1 MSLLPWQGAEPLP
14 EGAAWLLEASAGT
27 GKTYQIAGLVL
38 RLVAEYGLPIDRI
51 LTITFTNAATAELR
65 DRVRRR
71 LSGALLALERGVA
84 ESDDRFVEHLLGL
97 HTPSRGTLTSRLRI
111 ALRDF
116 DLAAIST
123 IHGFSQRMLSE
134 LAFES
139 GQDPDLELLSDPTEI
154 LEEIVDDELARF
166 FHGVSADEVPLYQ
179 AAGMD
184 RTTLMRV
191 AWAMCGA
198 VEPRLTPARGPGAA
212 ADTLK
217 RLRGFRAK
225 AVALR
230 LQLTAPAGVAALE
243 RLRKTT
249 ERFNNG
255 HLLAGRLDKV
265 LSWLEQSAVLP
276 AADTTANAIDAVRA
290 PALRAA
296 FEKKLPKG
304 GDKDEVIR
312 EPYWPL
318 ILALDAFIDDASAF
332 WSDFAPLADF
342 AAEVRTRFDDA
353 IRRRR
358 MLTFDTMLSRLAERV
373 EGEGGADSPVAQRI
387 RARYDAALVD
397 EFQDTDATQWSVLR
411 AAFLGHRRLI
421 LIGDPK
427 QAIYAF
433 RGADVHVYTQAAD
446 TVDPT
451 RRRTM
456 SVNYRSDQRVLDALN
471 TLWRADSGAFDAA
484 GFDYVK
490 VSPPA
495 TAAPADAAAAPGL
508 EIRWLDAR
516 AFRGAV
522 DEPITKKRPTDLAR
536 LAAAEVVDSL
546 SPADV
551 DGAARVVAASDLA
564 VLVNSHRQASA
575 VLRALR
581 DAKVPAVAPTRTTV
595 FATDVAGWLAT
606 WLEAVAAGGRTREAR
621 AAVVTPLF
629 GWTAADL
636 AWALAAAEEGGE
648 SWQAWTARL
657 HDAAAKWPRWGFA
670 RVFDREALELGVI
683 PRILAMPGGERHAT
697 DLRHLFE
704 LVHAEERG
712 TRKGPA
718 ALAAWIR
725 AEAEVEDQARAQRL
739 ESDAQ
744 AVRIETIHASKG
756 LQYGHVL
763 LPYTWDVH
771 QPNADNGP
779 IVIRE
784 TGVTRVDLSPESAP
798 GRVAARI
805 AASDERRR
813 EDLRKL
819 YVALTRAEHR
829 NVAWYGPMGSNG
841 QQAAATAM
849 GRLLFRDPDQH
860 GHVDAALP
868 DFKKPPKSKGAAKPD
883 AAGTGPW
890 TRARARLDS
899 LSMRSGGAAVWS
911 PVEAV
916 PRGVIWHPADTAA
929 PADPQVVAWDAA
941 RPSLRGG
948 WMVTSYTGLAA
959 RSAVATPDSAEGN
972 ATTEGELERDDL
984 RAGRDERP
992 SVAASASTPS
1002 LLEVS
1007 MPRDDRDRLKR
1018 GGGTVYGTFVHEV
1031 FEAIDFTSAQGKDGR
1046 ALRDLVGACAER
1058 NGLQADPQV
1067 AAELV
1072 EKMPGL
1078 LTTPLDHQG
1087 GTLADP
1093 LRGLPKGFT
1102 LAHIDARDRLD
1113 ELAFNLRLGA
1123 GARYTRIA
1131 APTTPRTGTLVIDP
1145 SRIQT
1150 ALAAALDDA
1159 RVPPQ
1164 EIAPVRAWLS
1174 YHLERARLEGGQIF
1188 EEIAGILTGS
1198 IDLVFRA
1205 HPDAAQRAAGDT
1217 DPRWFVV
1224 DYKTNVIETSTPGH
1238 FTGPWL
1244 AWKMATTGYPLQA
1257 LLYTVALHRHLQLRL
1272 RGYDYDRHMGGYLY
1286 LFVRGMA
1293 GADTPRCAET
1303 GRCLG
1308 VFAHRW
1314 RRETI
1319 EAVDDALG
1327 AAFDAAL
1334 GGEGV

>member
-1 MSLLPWQGAEPLP
+1 MSFAPWKPSEALP
-14 EGAAWLLEASAGT
+14 ERAAWLLEASAGT

-38 RLVAEYGLPIDRI
+38 RLVAEYGLRIDRI
-51 LTITFTNAATAELR
+51 LAITFTNAATAELR
-65 DRVRRR
+65 DRVRKR
-71 LSGALLALERGVA
+71 LSSALIALERGSA
-84 ESDDRFVEHLLGL
+84 DRDDAFVEHLLGL
-97 HTPSRGTLTSRLRI
+97 AQPSREQMTAHLRI

-166 FHGVSADEVPLYQ
+166 FHGADTEEVALYQ
-179 AAGMD
+179 AAGYTRD
-184 RTTLMRV
+184 ELLRV
-191 AWAMCGA
+191 ARAMCAA
-198 VEPRLTPARGPGAA
+198 VEPEVIPPRKADAA
-212 ADTLK
+212 AAT
-217 RLRGFRAK
+217 RASVQAFRAVCVPMQTLFADAANRGK
-225 AVALR
+225 LQALVAM
-230 LQLTAPAGVAALE
+230 PD
-243 RLRKTT
+243 
-249 ERFNNG
+249 RFNYGN
-255 HLLAGRLDKV
+255 RLPGQIDRACTWIAEGAILPDK
-265 LSWLEQSAVLP
+265 
-276 AADTTANAIDAVRA
+276 DAEGA
-290 PALRAA
+290 LKALRAEALQAA
-296 FEKKLPKG
+296 FEAKLPKG
-304 GDKDEVIR
+304 GDKTALQK
-312 EPYWPL
+312 EPFWPL
-318 ILALDAFIDDASAF
+318 IESLDTFIDQAGAF
-332 WSDFAPLADF
+332 WTGFAPLADF
-342 AAEVRTRFDDA
+342 AVTVRPRFEAEVA
-353 IRRRR
+353 RRRV
-358 MLTFDTMLSRLAERV
+358 LTFDAMLSRLAEKV
-373 EGEGGADSPVAQRI
+373 LADGGAASPVAQRI
-387 RARYDAALVD
+387 RDRYDAVLVD
-397 EFQDTDATQWSVLR
+397 EFQDTDASQWTVLE
-411 AAFLGHRRLI
+411 AAFLGHKRLI

-433 RGADVHVYTQAAD
+433 RGADVHVYTKAAKK
-446 TVDPT
+446 VVPAH
-451 RRRTM
+451 RRTM
-456 SVNYRSDQRVLDALN
+456 DVNYRSDQSVLEALH
-471 TLWRADSGAFDAA
+471 TLWRAGSKAFDDK
-484 GFDYVK
+484 GFDYVDVQACK
-490 VSPPA
+490 DKKRS
-495 TAAPADAAAAPGL
+495 ADSTVEPGFD
-508 EIRWLDAR
+508 IRWVDAR
-516 AFRGAV
+516 VLKGEEG
-522 DEPITKKRPTDLAR
+522 DPIDSKRPAELAR
-536 LAAAEVVDSL
+536 LAAAEVVASL
-546 SPADV
+546 SPSG
-551 DGAARVVAASDLA
+551 DGASPRVAKASGLA
-564 VLVNSHRQASA
+564 VLVNSHAQAA
-575 VLRALR
+575 TLQRALR
-581 DAKVPAVAPTRTTV
+581 DVGVPAVAATRNTV
-595 FATDVAGWLAT
+595 FATEAARWLAT
-606 WLEAVAAGGRTREAR
+606 WLDAVAAGGRDREAR

-629 GWTAADL
+629 GWTADEL
-636 AWALAAAEEGGE
+636 AWALAAADEGGQQ
-648 SWQAWTARL
+648 WQTWTARL
-657 HDAAAKWPRWGFA
+657 HDAAARWSRWGFA
-670 RVFDREALELGVI
+670 RVFDREVLDLGVL
-683 PRILAMPGGERHAT
+683 PRVLALPGGERHAT

-704 LVHAEERG
+704 LVHAEERS
-712 TRKGPA
+712 TRSGPA
-718 ALAAWIR
+718 TLAAWLR
-725 AEAEVEDQARAQRL
+725 AEAEVADQERAQRL
-739 ESDAQ
+739 ESDAD
-744 AVRIETIHASKG
+744 AVRIETVHASKG

-763 LPYTWDVH
+763 LPFTWDARA
-771 QPNADNGP
+771 PANRGYKGP
-779 IVIRE
+779 ILLRTE
-784 TGVTRVDLSPESAP
+784 GHTRIDLSPAMSQARQDAIDEAHQES
-798 GRVAARI
+798 
-805 AASDERRR
+805 RR
-813 EDLRKL
+813 EDLRKI
-819 YVALTRAEHR
+819 YVAMTRAEHR
-829 NVAWYGPMGSNG
+829 NVAWYGPMGKNG
-841 QQAAATAM
+841 QTAEATAM
-849 GRLLFRDPDQH
+849 GRLLFRGPTTI
-860 GHVDAALP
+860 GHDDDELP
-868 DFKKPPKSKGAAKPD
+868 DFKDD
-883 AAGTGPW
+883 AETAWPVAQKRLDDLATRSAGTV
-890 TRARARLDS
+890 
-899 LSMRSGGAAVWS
+899 VWS
-911 PVEAV
+911 AVERIPKAAAWLPLRV
-916 PRGVIWHPADTAA
+916 APTASPQAA
-929 PADPQVVAWDAA
+929 PWPASRA
-941 RPSLRGG
+941 SLRGE

-1031 FEAIDFTSAQGKDGR
+1031 FEAVDFTSAQGKDGR
-1046 ALRDLVGACAER
+1046 ALRDLIGACAER

-1123 GARYTRIA
+1123 GARYTRTA

-1159 RVPPQ
+1159 RVPAQ
-1164 EIAPVRAWLS
+1164 EIAPVRAWLT

-1238 FTGPWL
+1238 FAGPWL

-1257 LLYTVALHRHLQLRL
+1257 LLYTVALHRHLKLRMQ
-1272 RGYDYDRHMGGYLY
+1272 GYDYDRHMGGYLY

-1334 GGEGV
+1334 GGEGA

>member
-1 MSLLPWQGAEPLP
+1 MSFAPWKPSEALP
-14 EGAAWLLEASAGT
+14 ERAAWLLEASAGT

-38 RLVAEYGLPIDRI
+38 RLVAEYGLRIDRI
-51 LTITFTNAATAELR
+51 LAITFTNAATAELR
-65 DRVRRR
+65 DRVRKR
-71 LSGALLALERGVA
+71 LSSALIALERGSA
-84 ESDDRFVEHLLGL
+84 DRDDAFVEHLLGL
-97 HTPSRGTLTSRLRI
+97 AQPSREQMTAHLRI

-166 FHGVSADEVPLYQ
+166 FHGADTEEVALYQ
-179 AAGMD
+179 AAGYTRD
-184 RTTLMRV
+184 ELLRV
-191 AWAMCGA
+191 ARAMCAA
-198 VEPRLTPARGPGAA
+198 VEPEVIPPRKADAA
-212 ADTLK
+212 AAT
-217 RLRGFRAK
+217 RASVQAFRAVCVPMQTLFADAANRGK
-225 AVALR
+225 LQALVAM
-230 LQLTAPAGVAALE
+230 PD
-243 RLRKTT
+243 
-249 ERFNNG
+249 RFNYGN
-255 HLLAGRLDKV
+255 RLPGQIDRACTWIAEGAILPDK
-265 LSWLEQSAVLP
+265 
-276 AADTTANAIDAVRA
+276 DAEGA
-290 PALRAA
+290 LKALRAESLQAA
-296 FEKKLPKG
+296 FEAKLPKG
-304 GDKDEVIR
+304 GDKTALQKEHF
-312 EPYWPL
+312 WPL
-318 ILALDAFIDDASAF
+318 IESLDTFIDQAEAF
-332 WSDFAPLADF
+332 RKSFAPLADF
-342 AAEVRTRFDDA
+342 AVTVRPRFEAEVA
-353 IRRRR
+353 RRRV
-358 MLTFDTMLSRLAERV
+358 LTFDAMLSRLAEKV
-373 EGEGGADSPVAQRI
+373 LADGGAASPVAQRI
-387 RARYDAALVD
+387 RDRYDAVLVD
-397 EFQDTDATQWSVLR
+397 EFQDTDASQWTVLE
-411 AAFLGHRRLI
+411 AAFLGHKRLI

-433 RGADVHVYTQAAD
+433 RGADVHVYTEAAKK
-446 TVDPT
+446 VAPAH
-451 RRRTM
+451 RRTM
-456 SVNYRSDQRVLDALN
+456 DVNYRSDQSVLEALH
-471 TLWRADSGAFDAA
+471 TLWRAGSNAFDDP
-484 GFDYVK
+484 GFDYVDVQASK
-490 VSPPA
+490 DKKRG
-495 TAAPADAAAAPGL
+495 ADSAVEPGL
-508 EIRWLDAR
+508 DIRWVDAR
-516 AFRGAV
+516 VLKGEEG
-522 DEPITKKRPTDLAR
+522 DPIDSKRPAELAR
-536 LAAAEVVDSL
+536 LAAAEVVASL
-546 SPADV
+546 SPSG
-551 DGAARVVAASDLA
+551 DGASPRVAKASGLA
-564 VLVNSHRQASA
+564 VLVNSHAQAA
-575 VLRALR
+575 TLQRALR
-581 DAKVPAVAPTRTTV
+581 DVGVPAVAATRNTV
-595 FATDVAGWLAT
+595 FATEAARWLAT
-606 WLEAVAAGGRTREAR
+606 WLDAVAAGGRDREAR

-629 GWTAADL
+629 GWTADEL
-636 AWALAAAEEGGE
+636 AWALDAADQGGE
-648 SWQAWTARL
+648 RWQTWTARL
-657 HDAAAKWPRWGFA
+657 HDAAARWSRWGFA
-670 RVFDREALELGVI
+670 RVFDREVLDLGVL
-683 PRILAMPGGERHAT
+683 PRVLALPGGERHAT

-704 LVHAEERG
+704 LVHAEERS
-712 TRKGPA
+712 TRSGPA
-718 ALAAWIR
+718 TLAAWLR
-725 AEAEVEDQARAQRL
+725 AEAEVADQERAQRL
-739 ESDAQ
+739 ESDAD
-744 AVRIETIHASKG
+744 AVRIETVHASKG

-763 LPYTWDVH
+763 LPFTWDARA
-771 QPNADNGP
+771 PANRGYKGP
-779 IVIRE
+779 ILLRTE
-784 TGVTRVDLSPESAP
+784 GHTRIDLSPAMSQARQDAIDEAHQES
-798 GRVAARI
+798 
-805 AASDERRR
+805 RR
-813 EDLRKL
+813 EDLRKI
-819 YVALTRAEHR
+819 YVAMTRAEHR
-829 NVAWYGPMGSNG
+829 NVAWYGPMGKNG
-841 QQAAATAM
+841 QTAEATAM
-849 GRLLFRDPDQH
+849 GRLLFRGPTTI
-860 GHVDAALP
+860 GHDDDELP
-868 DFKKPPKSKGAAKPD
+868 DFKDD
-883 AAGTGPW
+883 AETAWPVAQKRLDDLATRSAGTV
-890 TRARARLDS
+890 
-899 LSMRSGGAAVWS
+899 VWS
-911 PVEAV
+911 AVERIPKAAAWLPLRV
-916 PRGVIWHPADTAA
+916 APTASPQAA
-929 PADPQVVAWDAA
+929 PWPASRA
-941 RPSLRGG
+941 SLRGE

-959 RSAVATPDSAEGN
+959 RSAVATPDGAEGN

-1031 FEAIDFTSAQGKDGR
+1031 FEAVDFTRAQGKDGR

-1078 LTTPLDHQG
+1078 LATPLDHQG

-1123 GARYTRIA
+1123 GARYTRTR
-1131 APTTPRTGTLVIDP
+1131 PSVLDP

-1159 RVPPQ
+1159 RVPAQ
-1164 EIAPVRAWLS
+1164 EIAPVRAWLT

-1257 LLYTVALHRHLQLRL
+1257 LLYTVALHRHLKLRMQ
-1272 RGYDYDRHMGGYLY
+1272 GYDYDRHMGGYLY

-1334 GGEGV
+1334 GGEGA

>member
-1 MSLLPWQGAEPLP
+1 MTLRPWQESEPLP
-14 EGAAWLLEASAGT
+14 ERAAWLLEASAGT

-71 LSGALLALERGVA
+71 LSSALLALEHGGVDP
-84 ESDDRFVEHLLGL
+84 DDKFVAHLLGL
-97 HTPSRGTLTSRLRI
+97 QTPARDMLTLRLRI

-123 IHGFSQRMLSE
+123 IHGFSQRMLKE
-134 LAFES
+134 LAFDS

-154 LEEIVDDELARF
+154 LEEIVDDELARL
-166 FHGVSADEVPLYQ
+166 FHSVSLDEVALYQ
-179 AAGMD
+179 AAGME
-184 RTTLMRV
+184 RAMLMRV
-191 AWAMCGA
+191 ARAMCGA
-198 VEPRLTPARGPGAA
+198 VEPVLTPPRSAGAA
-212 ADTLK
+212 LKTLA
-217 RLRGFRAK
+217 RLRAFRADCMAMRTK
-225 AVALR
+225 LATPANAAAFQR
-230 LQLTAPAGVAALE
+230 LIDTKEQ
-243 RLRKTT
+243 
-249 ERFNNG
+249 FNT
-255 HLLAGRLDKV
+255 GRWIEGRIDKV
-265 LSWLEQSAVLP
+265 IAWLDAGAVLP
-276 AADTTANAIDAVRA
+276 ADESTSNAIGGLSAAD
-290 PALRAA
+290 LRTA
-296 FEKKLPKG
+296 FEGKLHKG
-304 GDKDEVIR
+304 GDKDGLTR

-318 ILALDAFIDDASAF
+318 ILALEAFVDEATVF

-342 AAEVRTRFDDA
+342 AAEVRGRFEVG

-358 MLTFDTMLSRLAERV
+358 VLTFDTMLSRLAERV
-373 EGEGGADSPVAQRI
+373 KDEGGADSPVAR
-387 RARYDAALVD
+387 RVRERYDAVLVD
-397 EFQDTDATQWSVLR
+397 EFQDTDAAQWSVLQ

-446 TVDPT
+446 TVDGD

-456 SVNYRSDQRVLDALN
+456 SVNHRSDQKVLDALN
-471 TLWRADSGAFDAA
+471 TLWRADSDAFGAA

-490 VSPPA
+490 VTTPDGAKSA
-495 TAAPADAAAAPGL
+495 GDDAASGL
-508 EIRWLDAR
+508 ELRWLDAR
-516 AFRGAV
+516 AFRGAA
-522 DEPITKKRPTDLAR
+522 DEPITKKRPADLAR

-546 SPADV
+546 SSSDGDV
-551 DGAARVVAASDLA
+551 PPRVAEASGLA
-564 VLVNSHRQASA
+564 VLVNSHAQASA

-581 DAKVPAVAPTRTTV
+581 DARVPAVAATRATV
-595 FATDVAGWLAT
+595 FATEVAQWLAT
-606 WLEAVAAGGRTREAR
+606 WLDAVAAGGRDREAR

-636 AWALAAAEEGGE
+636 AWALASAEEGGRP
-648 SWQAWTARL
+648 WQRWTERL
-657 HDAAAKWPRWGFA
+657 HDAAARWPRWGFA
-670 RVFDREALELGVI
+670 RVFDREVVDLDVM
-683 PRILAMPGGERHAT
+683 PRLLAMPDGERLAT

-718 ALAAWIR
+718 ALATWIR
-725 AEAEVEDQARAQRL
+725 AESEVEDQARAQRL
-739 ESDAQ
+739 ESDAE

-771 QPNADNGP
+771 QPNADVGP

-784 TGVTRVDLSPESAP
+784 GGVTRVDLTPESSP
-798 GRVAARI
+798 GRAAARVL
-805 AASDERRR
+805 AFDERRR

-819 YVALTRAEHR
+819 YVALTRAQHR
-829 NVAWYGPMGSNG
+829 NVVWYGPMGQYG
-841 QQAAATAM
+841 QAAVATAM
-849 GRLLFRDPDQH
+849 GRLLFRDPDRS
-860 GHVDAALP
+860 GHTDDGLP
-868 DFKKPPKSKGAAKPD
+868 DFKKTNKAKKAPKTDHMAPD
-883 AAGTGPW
+883 PW
-890 TRARARLDS
+890 DLARARLNS
-899 LSMRSGGAAVWS
+899 LKIRSDDAAVWS

-916 PRGVIWHPADTAA
+916 PRGVVWRPVQSVAQI
-929 PADPQVVAWDAA
+929 DPKVAAWDTA
-941 RPSLRGG
+941 RPSLRGE
-948 WMVTSYTGLAA
+948 WRVTSYSGLAA
-959 RSAVATPDSAEGN
+959 RSAVATLDGVEGN
-972 ATTEGELERDDL
+972 ATTEGELERDEL

-992 SVAASASTPS
+992 SVVAPAAMPALIEIP
-1002 LLEVS
+1002 

-1031 FEAIDFTSAQGKDGR
+1031 FESLDFPTAQGKDGR
-1046 ALRDLVGACAER
+1046 ALRDLVGVCAER
-1058 NGLQADPQV
+1058 NGLATAPLIVD
-1067 AAELV
+1067 EFI
-1072 EKMPGL
+1072 EKLPNL
-1078 LTTPLDHQG
+1078 LATPLDHQG

-1093 LRGLPKGFT
+1093 LRGALPAGFT
-1102 LAHIDARDRLD
+1102 LAHLEARDRLD
-1113 ELAFNLRLGA
+1113 ELDFNLRLGA
-1123 GARYTRIA
+1123 GARYVRTR
-1131 APTTPRTGTLVIDP
+1131 PVVIDP
-1145 SRIQT
+1145 TRICE
-1150 ALAAALDDA
+1150 ALTRALDDA
-1159 RVPPQ
+1159 RALPQ
-1164 EIAPVRAWLS
+1164 EIAPVRAWLT
-1174 YHLERARLEGGQIF
+1174 YHLDRTQLGGVQIF
-1188 EEIAGILTGS
+1188 EEIAGVLTGS

-1205 HPDAAQRAAGDT
+1205 HPDAAQHAAGET

-1224 DYKTNVIETSTPGH
+1224 DYKTNIIESSTPGH

-1257 LLYTVALHRHLQLRL
+1257 LLYTVALHRHLQLRM
-1272 RGYDYDRHMGGYLY
+1272 RGRYDYDRHMGGYLY
-1286 LFVRGMA
+1286 LFMRGLA
-1293 GADTPRCAET
+1293 GADTPRCPET

-1327 AAFDAAL
+1327 AAL